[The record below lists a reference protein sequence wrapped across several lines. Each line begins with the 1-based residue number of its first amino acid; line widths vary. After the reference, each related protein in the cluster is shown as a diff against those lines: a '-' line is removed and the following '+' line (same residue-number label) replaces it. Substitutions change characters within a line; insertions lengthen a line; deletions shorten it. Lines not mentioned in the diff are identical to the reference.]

1 MKLSRLKQLR
11 PDVWEEAKRQTI
23 KQKGEEK
30 WDYYVRIDV
39 DISMAFTWIN
49 SDQEHKPWQNIY
61 YHDDFTLYD
70 EWLASQTKQPE
81 SKKEID
87 YWRYKFTGMAMQ
99 GFASN
104 HAFCKDVP
112 DGQIDDYFEIV
123 VKSSLEVAD
132 KLIKELQKEK
142 P

>member
-1 MKLSRLKQLR
+1 MKLSRLKELR

-30 WDYYVRIDV
+30 WDYYVRNDV

-70 EWLASQTKQPE
+70 EWLANQTKQPDPG

-87 YWRYKFTGMAMQ
+87 YWRYQFAGMAMQ
-99 GFASN
+99 ATDLEQYANNFGNKWAEKV
-104 HAFCKDVP
+104 A
-112 DGQIDDYFEIV
+112 IDSV
-123 VKSSLEVAD
+123 QMAD
-132 KLIKELQKEK
+132 ALIKELQKEK